1 MTWGE
6 GKYHNC
12 CTITIHFCHEPLFI
26 PLTSHRAVGQQR
38 VLQASV
44 SETQK
49 HMSRCS
55 LARRTDTERCKMM
68 KVKVKVAI
76 DQAAEGMSIDGLIRV
91 IQQLRCSG
99 RETGRI
105 RGMYDCTTPPL
116 KLKMKR

>member
-1 MTWGE
+1 M
-6 GKYHNC
+6 YIIC
-12 CTITIHFCHEPLFI
+12 ACRP
-26 PLTSHRAVGQQR
+26 VGLSACR
-38 VLQASV
+38 PVGSL
-44 SETQK
+44 
-49 HMSRCS
+49 SRCS

-105 RGMYDCTTPPL
+105 RGMYDRTTPPL

>member
-1 MTWGE
+1 
-6 GKYHNC
+6 
-12 CTITIHFCHEPLFI
+12 
-26 PLTSHRAVGQQR
+26 
-38 VLQASV
+38 
-44 SETQK
+44 
-49 HMSRCS
+49 
-55 LARRTDTERCKMM
+55 MM

-105 RGMYDCTTPPL
+105 RGMYDRTTLPL

>member
-1 MTWGE
+1 
-6 GKYHNC
+6 
-12 CTITIHFCHEPLFI
+12 
-26 PLTSHRAVGQQR
+26 
-38 VLQASV
+38 
-44 SETQK
+44 
-49 HMSRCS
+49 
-55 LARRTDTERCKMM
+55 MM

-105 RGMYDCTTPPL
+105 RGMYDRTTPPL

>member
-1 MTWGE
+1 MRASLRFLYLSSPTTGYILLPVYV
-6 GKYHNC
+6 GKDVAVLRWC
-12 CTITIHFCHEPLFI
+12 
-26 PLTSHRAVGQQR
+26 AVGACR
-38 VLQASV
+38 L
-44 SETQK
+44 
-49 HMSRCS
+49 SRCS